1 MIFYCPQFTVT
12 GVDGRPGEAVPE
24 LAEEVQ
30 RREVGRAT
38 IQHLNTMVVFVLV
51 VGRKIQIVTPTTV
64 QVSGSDSTVCDTQKC

>member
-30 RREVGRAT
+30 RREVGRAI
-38 IQHLNTMVVFVLV
+38 IQHLNTVAVLV
-51 VGRKIQIVTPTTV
+51 LLVGHFIIKRSIKL
-64 QVSGSDSTVCDTQKC
+64 S